1 MKNKIKD
8 EEIDL
13 IDSFILIWQN
23 KIKIILITLISI
35 GLAAAYYN
43 IKKQKF
49 VSITEIEPISIFE
62 ENLFYPYNSFL
73 DNISKSSKIIMQN
86 GERTTVQIEERNF
99 KTLNKDYL
107 QKLFLAKIRDNKII
121 TKAINKFELIDKTKF
136 KSDELY
142 FDDIKRLALT
152 LRIIPPEEK
161 DKKKRKSNKKEIRSS
176 WTIKF
181 ETYDTYKWGKILEYL
196 NNEINKEIKNELIN
210 NFLLQMNTVKLI
222 NNFKLEDIEIKIKN
236 SREDYEIEI
245 RNRLAFLREQ
255 TSIARELGIE
265 KNTLEIINNNSQS
278 FVIQSNKANNP
289 YYMRGY
295 NMIDKEIDLINNRT
309 DKDSFIK
316 NMQSL
321 KKQKRYLQYNQDLNR
336 LNNLFSN
343 TPINQDN
350 FRASN
355 IVYRN
360 LQSIP
365 STNLLKLLILSSIIG
380 LIFGIF
386 FTLMS
391 NMLKKIKKSNNY

>member
-391 NMLKKIKKSNNY
+391 NMLKKNKKIK